1 MLTLTQVSLATTAC
15 GRDRSIPL
23 DVGATTTVPFAGSR
37 VTSHRSFDDQAHEQ
51 AGIIRSNRRD
61 NNTPFTKKTGAS
73 KVTALLVLSHDAPPC
88 FFSNR
93 NRDPANCPVI
103 SKQVRPPGQ
112 WHQAPVD
119 LSSRSVAFP
128 ARKVNLTQSVT
139 ADANKERQ
147 SP

>member
-1 MLTLTQVSLATTAC
+1 MIKPMSRPESLEAIGGITT
-15 GRDRSIPL
+15 RRS
-23 DVGATTTVPFAGSR
+23 
-37 VTSHRSFDDQAHEQ
+37 Q
-51 AGIIRSNRRD
+51 
-61 NNTPFTKKTGAS
+61 KKTGAS